1 MSKQI
6 ITISREFG
14 SGGRSVGHRVAELL
28 NVPYYDKELVKQ
40 VAVETGFDE
49 KFIEQEGEYA
59 SPWQSLLSYA
69 FAGGGGVRQ
78 HMNGL
83 STADF
88 LWVIQCRVILDLA
101 EKGPCVIVGRCA
113 DYILREREDVLN
125 VFVHAP
131 ISFRADRVVRLY
143 GESDLAPEKRLE
155 EKDKR
160 RRAYYK
166 HYADREWGMSQN
178 YHLSLD
184 SSLVGVERCAQ
195 LVLDVARN
203 PEQGPSAL

>member
-28 NVPYYDKELVKQ
+28 GVPYYDKELVKQ

-59 SPWQSLLSYA
+59 SPWQSLMSYA
-69 FAGGGGVRQ
+69 RQ

-88 LWVIQCRVILDLA
+88 LWVIQCRVIMDIA

-113 DYILREREDVLN
+113 DYILRERADVLN
-125 VFVHAP
+125 VFIHAP
-131 ISFRADRVVRLY
+131 ISYRADRVVRLY
-143 GESDLAPEKRLE
+143 GESDQAPEKRLE
-155 EKDKR
+155 EKDRR
-160 RRAYYK
+160 RRAYYR
-166 HYADREWGMSQN
+166 HYADRDWGMSQN

-184 SSLVGVERCAQ
+184 SSLVGIERCAQ
-195 LVLDVARN
+195 LILDVARN
-203 PEQGPSAL
+203 PEA

>member
-6 ITISREFG
+6 LTISREFG
-14 SGGRSVGHRVAELL
+14 SGGRSVGHRVAQLL
-28 NVPYYDKELVKQ
+28 DVPYYDKELVKQ

-49 KFIEQEGEYA
+49 KFIEHEGEYA

-69 FAGGGGVRQ
+69 FAGGSRQ

-88 LWVIQCRVILDLA
+88 LWVIQCRVIMELA

-113 DYILREREDVLN
+113 DYILRERKDVLN
-125 VFVHAP
+125 VFIHAP
-131 ISFRADRVVRLY
+131 IPFRADRVVRLY
-143 GESDLAPEKRLE
+143 GESDVEPEKRLE

-166 HYADREWGMSQN
+166 HYADRDWGMSQN

-184 SSLVGVERCAQ
+184 SSVVGVERCAQ
-195 LVLDVARN
+195 LIVDVARS
-203 PEQGPSAL
+203 PET

>member
-28 NVPYYDKELVKQ
+28 GVPYYDKELVKQ

-59 SPWQSLLSYA
+59 SPWQSLMSYA
-69 FAGGGGVRQ
+69 FAGGGGGNPRQ

-113 DYILREREDVLN
+113 DYILRERADVLN
-125 VFVHAP
+125 VFIHAP
-131 ISFRADRVVRLY
+131 ISYRADRVVRLY
-143 GESDLAPEKRLE
+143 GESDQAPEKRLE

-166 HYADREWGMSQN
+166 HYADRDWGMSQN

-184 SSLVGVERCAQ
+184 SSLVGIERCAQ
-195 LVLDVARN
+195 LILDVARN
-203 PEQGPSAL
+203 PEA

>member
-28 NVPYYDKELVKQ
+28 GVPYYDKELVKQ

-59 SPWQSLLSYA
+59 SPWQSLMSYA
-69 FAGGGGVRQ
+69 FAGGGGNPRQ

-88 LWVIQCRVILDLA
+88 LWVIQCRVIMDIA

-113 DYILREREDVLN
+113 DYILRERADVLN
-125 VFVHAP
+125 VFIHAP
-131 ISFRADRVVRLY
+131 ISYRADRVVRLY
-143 GESDLAPEKRLE
+143 GESDQAPEKRLE

-166 HYADREWGMSQN
+166 HYADRDWGMSQN

-184 SSLVGVERCAQ
+184 SSLVGIERCAQ
-195 LVLDVARN
+195 LILDVARN
-203 PEQGPSAL
+203 PEA

>member
-28 NVPYYDKELVKQ
+28 GVPYYDKELVKQ

-69 FAGGGGVRQ
+69 FAASGPRH

-88 LWVIQCRVILDLA
+88 LWVIQCRVIMDIA

-113 DYILREREDVLN
+113 DYILRERADVLN
-125 VFVHAP
+125 VFIHAP
-131 ISFRADRVVRLY
+131 IAYRADRVVRLY
-143 GESDLAPEKRLE
+143 GESDQAPEKRLE

-184 SSLVGVERCAQ
+184 SSLVGIERCAQ
-195 LVLDVARN
+195 LILDVARN
-203 PEQGPSAL
+203 PEA